1 MPGETAKKKTEVA
14 EMHYETDE
22 ILKPANIDN
31 SEAEIIQKDI
41 KDSPKFHDLVLKF
54 TWRNGIS

>member
-1 MPGETAKKKTEVA
+1 
-14 EMHYETDE
+14 MHYETDE

-41 KDSPKFHDLVLKF
+41 KDSRKFHDLVLKF
-54 TWRNGIS
+54 T

>member
-41 KDSPKFHDLVLKF
+41 KDSRKFHDLVLKF
-54 TWRNGIS
+54 T